1 MQLMFR
7 IVNLQRLGDGKRRL
21 EICRGELHTDAK
33 EPLDSFLMSASPEI
47 ILKSSSSRVCVI
59 GGGIIGSWTALHLA
73 EAGVQTTLIEQFPL
87 PHTRG
92 SSHGLSRAFRF
103 LGELELGRLDYSL
116 ARWLALQKAIG
127 ETLFIKTGLLN
138 LGPAGDPE
146 LERYTTVLRDNGRPV
161 QWLENE
167 TITKRFPMLNY
178 SEGWGAAFDPN
189 GGILVAHRCL
199 NAVQSKFLQLGGR
212 IVTGCVKSLGSQ
224 GTREVALE
232 VRTHDSDTIE
242 TRSFDR
248 TVVCAGPWTA
258 KLVPRLRAH
267 LSSRLT
273 PVTYWHDP
281 TGSYSASSG
290 FPIIFNARLTGIYGL
305 PAYEYP
311 GMMKMLYHG
320 GPEADPDRR
329 DLASAKSYIK
339 KVKRYVR
346 QHLPLLDHDKP
357 AIRETCMY
365 TMMSDGNPVIDRLDN
380 NTVIGCGFSGSGFK
394 HSPATGMMLAALAL
408 EQDEAIP
415 IEFRADRY
423 ALGRLQSTLSMTR

>member
-1 MQLMFR
+1 
-7 IVNLQRLGDGKRRL
+7 
-21 EICRGELHTDAK
+21 
-33 EPLDSFLMSASPEI
+33 MSANSETT
-47 ILKSSSSRVCVI
+47 LKSSSARVCVI

-73 EAGVQTTLIEQFPL
+73 EAGAQTTVIEQFPL

-103 LGELELGRLDYSL
+103 LGELELDRLDYSL
-116 ARWLALQKAIG
+116 TRWLELQHAIG

-138 LGPAGDPE
+138 FGPPGDPD
-146 LERYTTVLRDNGRPV
+146 LERYMNVLRDGGRPV
-161 QWLENE
+161 QWLEYE
-167 TITKRFPMLNY
+167 AIADRFPMLSY

-199 NAVQSKFLQLGGR
+199 NAVQSRFLELGGR
-212 IVTGCVKSLGSQ
+212 IVTGCVKSIESQ
-224 GTREVALE
+224 STRGAAIEI
-232 VRTHDSDTIE
+232 RTHDSNTTEIQ
-242 TRSFDR
+242 SFDR
-248 TVVCAGPWTA
+248 AVVCAGPWTA
-258 KLVPRLRAH
+258 KLVPGLETH

-273 PVTYWHDP
+273 PVTYWNDP

-290 FPIIFNARLTGIYGL
+290 FPIIFNARLTGVYGI

-320 GPEADPDRR
+320 GPESDPDRR
-329 DLASAKSYIK
+329 DLASSKSYVK

-346 QHLPLLDHDKP
+346 EHLPLLDHEKP

-365 TMMSDGNPVIDRLDN
+365 TMASDGTPVIDRLDN

-394 HSPATGMMLAALAL
+394 HSPATGLMLAALAL
-408 EQDEAIP
+408 GQDEAIP
-415 IEFRADRY
+415 IEFRTDRY
-423 ALGRLQSTLSMTR
+423 ALERLQTTLSE

>member
-1 MQLMFR
+1 
-7 IVNLQRLGDGKRRL
+7 
-21 EICRGELHTDAK
+21 
-33 EPLDSFLMSASPEI
+33 MSANPENT
-47 ILKSSSSRVCVI
+47 LKSSSAQVCVI

-73 EAGVQTTLIEQFPL
+73 EAGAQVTLIEQFPL

-116 ARWLALQKAIG
+116 HRWLALQKAIG

-138 LGPAGDPE
+138 FGPSGDPE
-146 LERYTTVLRDNGRPV
+146 LERYMNVLRDGERPV

-167 TITKRFPMLNY
+167 IIAKRFPMLDY

-199 NAVQSKFLQLGGR
+199 NAVQSRFLELGGR
-212 IVTGCVKSLGSQ
+212 VVFGCVKSIESQ
-224 GTREVALE
+224 GERGVAIE
-232 VRTHDSDTIE
+232 MRTQDSNVTDIQ
-242 TRSFDR
+242 SFDR
-248 TVVCAGPWTA
+248 AVVCAGPWTA
-258 KLVPRLRAH
+258 KLVPRLKAH
-267 LSSRLT
+267 LSSLLT

-281 TGSYSASSG
+281 SGSYSASSG

-305 PAYEYP
+305 PACEYP

-320 GPEADPDRR
+320 GPESDPDRR
-329 DLASAKSYIK
+329 DEVSSESYVK

-346 QHLPLLDHDKP
+346 EHLPLLDHEKP

-365 TMMSDGNPVIDRLDN
+365 TMMSDSNPVIDRLDN

-394 HSPATGMMLAALAL
+394 HSPATGLMLAALAL
-408 EQDEAIP
+408 GQDEAIP
-415 IEFRADRY
+415 IEFRKDRY
-423 ALGRLQSTLSMTR
+423 TLGRL